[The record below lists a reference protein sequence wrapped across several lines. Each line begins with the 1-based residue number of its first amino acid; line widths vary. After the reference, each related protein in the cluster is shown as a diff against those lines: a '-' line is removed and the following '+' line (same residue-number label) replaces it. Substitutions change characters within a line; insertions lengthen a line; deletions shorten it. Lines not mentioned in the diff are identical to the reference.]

1 MSIDITAPAPR
12 VFSESDTRTI
22 EMSPSGYLEQIL
34 DRELKLTLHG
44 IELGSERDDSM
55 RQLTDTAATLY
66 DGRILRELIQNAYDG
81 AGEDVDAH
89 ILVKLDL
96 ASAPHAMLDVCN
108 TGNGFSRADVDSIVN
123 PARSRKQPGNSIG
136 HKGLGFR
143 SVTLISHDPQIYSSQ
158 AENKAAQFDG
168 FCFRFADEQAQRE
181 RLLHLAE
188 PDLAERAVGKTHSLQ
203 LPLVI
208 NSFPDDI
215 QDYVRNC
222 TSLDHLFASLLTTY
236 LHSI

>member
-1 MSIDITAPAPR
+1 
-12 VFSESDTRTI
+12 
-22 EMSPSGYLEQIL
+22 
-34 DRELKLTLHG
+34 
-44 IELGSERDDSM
+44 
-55 RQLTDTAATLY
+55 
-66 DGRILRELIQNAYDG
+66 
-81 AGEDVDAH
+81 
-89 ILVKLDL
+89 VKLDL

-108 TGNGFSRADVDSIVN
+108 TGNGFSRANVDSIVN

-215 QDYVRNC
+215 QDYASHGFATVIRLPL
-222 TSLDHLFASLLTTY
+222 TDRMAASRMEKEWQSLFDERAPLNHVTDRQRKVGGLSSGY
-236 LHSI
+236 P